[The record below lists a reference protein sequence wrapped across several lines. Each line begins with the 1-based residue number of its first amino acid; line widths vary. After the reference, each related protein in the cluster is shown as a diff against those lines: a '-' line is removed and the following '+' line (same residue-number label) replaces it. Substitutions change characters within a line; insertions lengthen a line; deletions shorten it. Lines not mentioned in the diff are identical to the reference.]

1 MTASFRLNNVSFLD
15 FRFARAAYLRLVC
28 EYFLHIWDLIFRNM
42 AIYLTLMATF
52 NLRQHYRAYDL
63 SLEVC
68 TPRYKSLPVF
78 SVPSFRYHSV
88 GEFVVPTP
96 VSSNL
101 LLTQVREENQT
112 AQANTAQSKKVLN
125 SGLPS
130 PPCVHGFFPRPSNY
144 VLSPTI
150 ANSLHAAQLI
160 WVGTAYG
167 LSAVVFR
174 GILVTLEHHSCR
186 SCHFERMWCLYWF
199 IRTVRLRLLDLA
211 GPIRLST

>member
-1 MTASFRLNNVSFLD
+1 MTASFRLKEVFHFSTSTV
-15 FRFARAAYLRLVC
+15 ARAACLRLVC
-28 EYFLHIWDLIFRNM
+28 EYVSAHLGPNLSKCGN
-42 AIYLTLMATF
+42 LTLMATF

-144 VLSPTI
+144 VLSPAI
-150 ANSLHAAQLI
+150 ANSLHTSQLI